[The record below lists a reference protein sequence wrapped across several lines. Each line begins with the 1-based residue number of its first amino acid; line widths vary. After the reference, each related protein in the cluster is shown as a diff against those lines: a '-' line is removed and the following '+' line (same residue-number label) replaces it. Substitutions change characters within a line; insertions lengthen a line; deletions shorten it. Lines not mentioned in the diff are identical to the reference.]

1 MSEGKGGERAVVF
14 LIAAVQFVNVLDF
27 VMVMPL
33 GPDFAAALGI
43 PASKLGLISGSYTAA
58 AASAGLLGSLFLD
71 RFDRRPALG
80 VALLGLV
87 LGTALGG
94 MARDLP
100 TLMGARL
107 LAGFFGGPATSLSF
121 SIVADVVP
129 ESRRGA
135 ALGLVMGAFSV
146 AAVLGV
152 PAGLELARQLG
163 WRAPFFAVAALGAVV
178 AVTACLLL
186 PPLRGHLAAGARR
199 VPLSQLFTSRE
210 VLLSWAMTFV
220 VMAAGFS
227 LIPNLSAFVQFN
239 LGYPRAKLGLLY
251 LAGGCV
257 SFVATQAAGP
267 LVDRFGSFRVGT
279 AGSVLLI
286 FTIATGFAMA
296 PPLLPVIGI
305 FMVFMLAMALR
316 NVSYNTLTSKV
327 PRGSE
332 RARFMSIQSA
342 VQHAASAAGAFL
354 ASQMLS
360 ELPGGALAGMDR
372 VAAIAIAL
380 TVALPFMLYRV
391 ESAVQRR
398 APVLPASQVPQ

>member
-1 MSEGKGGERAVVF
+1 MSEGKGGERAVV
-14 LIAAVQFVNVLDF
+14 LLVAAVQFVNVLDF

-58 AASAGLLGSLFLD
+58 AATAGLLGSLFLD

-135 ALGLVMGAFSV
+135 ALGFVMGAFSV

-163 WRAPFFAVAALGAVV
+163 WRAPFFAVAALGALV
-178 AVTACLLL
+178 AVTALLLL
-186 PPLRGHLAAGARR
+186 PPLRGHLVAGARR
-199 VPLSQLFTSRE
+199 VPLSQLFTNRE
-210 VLLSWAMTFV
+210 VLLSWTMTFL
-220 VMAAGFS
+220 VMAAGFT

-279 AGSVLLI
+279 AGAALLI

-296 PPLLPVIGI
+296 PPLLPVIGL

-327 PRGSE
+327 PRGGE

-354 ASQMLS
+354 SSQILS
-360 ELPGGALAGMDR
+360 ELPGGALAGMGR

-380 TVALPFMLYRV
+380 TLALPFMLFRV

-398 APVLPASQVPQ
+398 APVLPATHVPQ